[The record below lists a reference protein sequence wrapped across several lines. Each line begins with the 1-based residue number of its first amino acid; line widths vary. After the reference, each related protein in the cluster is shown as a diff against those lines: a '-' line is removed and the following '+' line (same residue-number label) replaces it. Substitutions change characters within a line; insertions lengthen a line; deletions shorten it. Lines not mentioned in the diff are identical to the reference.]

1 MTASCHSPAGAPR
14 PSRRNLLP
22 GRDAQ
27 VDHAEAEGAS
37 ALAATIS
44 DKEAGCR
51 TIALI
56 GQPNVGKS
64 TVFNLLTGLSQHVG
78 NWPGKTVEQKIG
90 TYRHEGFVVNLV
102 DLPGTYSLTANS
114 EEERIARDYL
124 IQERPDAVIAV
135 VNAAQL
141 ERNLYLVAELLSLP
155 QPVVLGLNMLD
166 VAQQHGTHVEPR
178 VLEAALGVPVVSL
191 VATKN
196 QGVKQLMD
204 KAIALSEGSATWAPN
219 RPAIRPEHA
228 PILQALQ
235 ALIAGH
241 TPPGYPEDWIA
252 LKLLEGDSE
261 ITALMQA
268 TLSSDAW
275 QPVHDLLAQHED
287 AYLDIAG
294 GRYEWIERMVRAAVD
309 QPRAGAI
316 SVTDRLDRFATHPL
330 WGLAALLAMFG
341 LVFWLTYAV
350 ATPLA
355 NWLSG
360 VVLGA
365 LDSLAAVALG
375 GAPPWLFALVSNG
388 LIHGVGTVFTFL
400 PILIVFFAM
409 LGLLEDVGYLARAAY
424 VTDRFMHLM
433 GLHGK
438 SFMPLFLGFGCNVPA
453 VLGSRIIEERRARLL
468 TILMAPLV
476 PCTARLAVIAFLAPA
491 FFGPSAALVSW
502 GLVVANVLVLAA
514 AGIATNRFAFHS
526 AHTAF
531 IMEMPLYHVP
541 NARTVGLYVWNNTL
555 SFVRRAGSL
564 ILIASVAVWALS
576 SFPGGGIDRSVLS
589 YLGRGLEPLGRLMGL
604 GDWRMIVALLT
615 SFFAK
620 ENVIATLGVL
630 FGAQSTTVLAQQ
642 VSLAL
647 APAARLA
654 FLVVTM
660 LFIPCLATTAAIK
673 QETGTWRWAAFSI
686 GLLLAISV
694 GAGILVFQVAR
705 LIG

>member
-1 MTASCHSPAGAPR
+1 MTASCHSSAGAPR
-14 PSRRNLLP
+14 
-22 GRDAQ
+22 
-27 VDHAEAEGAS
+27 AS
-37 ALAATIS
+37 AATLS
-44 DKEAGCR
+44 EKEAGCL
-51 TIALI
+51 TVALI

-78 NWPGKTVEQKIG
+78 NWPGKTVEQKVG
-90 TYRHEGFVVNLV
+90 AYRHEGFVINLV

-114 EEERIARDYL
+114 EEERIARDFL
-124 IQERPDAVIAV
+124 IRERPDAVIAV

-166 VAQQHGTHVEPR
+166 VAEQAGTHVEPH
-178 VLEAALGVPVVSL
+178 VLEAALGIPVVPL

-204 KAIALSEGSATWAPN
+204 KAVALSEAPGAWDPH
-219 RPAIRPEHA
+219 RPAIRPDHA

-235 ALIAGH
+235 TMIAGH
-241 TPPGYPEDWIA
+241 TPSDYPADWIA

-268 TLSSDAW
+268 TLTPEAW

-294 GRYEWIERMVRAAVD
+294 GRYEWIERMVRAAVN

-316 SVTDRLDRFATHPL
+316 SVTDRLDRLATHPVG
-330 WGLAALLAMFG
+330 GLAALLAMFG
-341 LVFWLTYAV
+341 LVFWLTYAA

-355 NWLSG
+355 NWLST

-365 LDSLAAVALG
+365 LDSLATMTLG
-375 GAPPWLFALVSNG
+375 GAPAWLFAFVSEG

-400 PILIVFFAM
+400 PILVIFFAM
-409 LGLLEDVGYLARAAY
+409 LAVLEDIGYLARAAY

-476 PCTARLAVIAFLAPA
+476 PCTARLAVIVFLAPA
-491 FFGPSAALVSW
+491 FFGPTAALVSW

-514 AGIATNRFAFHS
+514 VGIATNRLAFHN

-531 IMEMPLYHVP
+531 IMEMPLYHLP
-541 NARTVGLYVWNNTL
+541 NARTVGHYVWNNTL

-576 SFPGGGIDRSVLS
+576 SLPGGGIEHSLLS
-589 YLGRGLEPLGRLMGL
+589 YFGRGLEPVGRLMGL
-604 GDWRMIVALLT
+604 GDWRLIVALLT

-620 ENVIATLGVL
+620 ENVVATLGVL
-630 FGAQSTTVLAQQ
+630 FGGQGTNLLAQQ

-647 APAARLA
+647 VPAARLA

-660 LFIPCLATTAAIK
+660 LFVPCLATTAAIK
-673 QETGTWRWAAFSI
+673 QETGTWRWAAFAI
-686 GLLLAISV
+686 GLLLVISV
-694 GAGILVFQVAR
+694 GAGILVYQLGR